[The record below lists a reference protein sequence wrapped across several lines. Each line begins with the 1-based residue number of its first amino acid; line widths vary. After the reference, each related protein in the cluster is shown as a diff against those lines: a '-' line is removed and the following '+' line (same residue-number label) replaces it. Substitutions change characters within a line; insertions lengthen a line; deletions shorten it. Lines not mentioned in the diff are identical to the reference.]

1 MPMVSVDLS
10 YGQEIKIRKNAK
22 TNYFMAVGKMVNDK
36 GFNFVDVM
44 SKLNPVAYRVFWE
57 MVKVRDVD
65 TNMVILDSSQHT
77 SSQNSIISKGYKVLK
92 EKELVIKVGKG
103 SYLLNPH
110 AILPTFEKVEE
121 VNKEWSR
128 ACAKSEVKKRE

>member
-10 YGQEIKIRKNAK
+10 YGQEIKIRKNGK
-22 TNYFMAVGKMVNDK
+22 INYFIAVGKMVNDK

-57 MVKVRDVD
+57 MVKVRDMD
-65 TNMVILDSSQHT
+65 TNMVEIDSSQHT
-77 SSQNSIISKGYKVLK
+77 SSQNSIISKGYKVLR
-92 EKELVIKVGKG
+92 EKELVLKVGKG

-110 AILPTFEKVEE
+110 AILPNFEKVEL
-121 VNKEWSR
+121 VNREWSR